1 MAKKYYG
8 RVRNADNPSILNA
21 IRNDASLDYQKR
33 IPAATKGNIADV
45 ADAIFSFRAHKNE
58 FIDSLINRIGL
69 VYARNA
75 IWYNPLSEFKRGV
88 LSMGDTIEEIQT
100 GIVKA
105 SHYSHDREYL
115 ERDIFGRAEIDVA
128 TAFHTVDRED
138 FYKVTVDE
146 NTLRRAFLDPSGLDQ
161 LTQQIMAAPT
171 TSDNWDEYLLT
182 TSLFRVMDNKFPMFN
197 VNVSDVAAMNSTE
210 ADAKNLLRKIRATA
224 SNLNFLSTR
233 FNGAK
238 MPIVTRPEDLVLFV
252 TPEVNSGLDVNAL
265 APMFNLEYGKV
276 PSRIVE
282 IRQEDIAMDGVQA
295 FLTTKDFFVIADTS
309 LETTSEFNPVSRQ
322 TNFFLHHWEII
333 SASPFAP
340 IVKFSTQP
348 DTERETI
355 TIPSGVGISK
365 VQAVITPD
373 ETDVRN
379 IDGTTIRAI
388 KGGQFQMEA
397 IMSGL
402 DAKTEDIEFTEQWAI
417 EGNKD
422 TGTRIDND
430 GLLVLSPNENGTPI
444 TVTVKVSWIVPG
456 TGKWA
461 SKTGSV
467 KVNIVADAK
476 ALAAT

>member
-1 MAKKYYG
+1 
-8 RVRNADNPSILNA
+8 
-21 IRNDASLDYQKR
+21 
-33 IPAATKGNIADV
+33 
-45 ADAIFSFRAHKNE
+45 
-58 FIDSLINRIGL
+58 
-69 VYARNA
+69 
-75 IWYNPLSEFKRGV
+75 
-88 LSMGDTIEEIQT
+88 MGDTIEEIQT

-210 ADAKNLLRKIRATA
+210 TDAKNLLRKIRATA

-340 IVKFSTQP
+340 IVKFSTNP

-355 TIPSGVGISK
+355 TIPSGVGVSK

-402 DAKTEDIEFTEQWAI
+402 NEKIEDIEFTEQWAV

-430 GLLVLSPNENGTPI
+430 GLLVLSPNESGTPI

-456 TGKWA
+456 TGKWT

-476 ALAAT
+476 ALAAA